1 MFSPESGFLQ
11 RTFGGH
17 VAGQSL
23 VSAVRT
29 VDPRYQ
35 VHSLHGYFLRPG
47 DARAPTVYLVERL
60 RDGGSFAT
68 RRVNAIQHGETIFSM
83 SASFQTDQSGIEHQD
98 AMPAAPPPDDLPG
111 FRSGGGVRRCGLRAV
126 RRVGRADRAARRGGA
141 AARQGLQQQVWF
153 RHTDPLPDDPV
164 LHICAL
170 AYLSDLTLLG
180 SAQVNHPDERKH
192 LMVASLDHAMWFM
205 RPFRADEWL
214 LYDQSSPSACG
225 GRSLTQGKL
234 FNQYGEMVA
243 AVMQEG
249 LTRYQRDFT
258 PPAQVSVPRVGVL
271 ALQGDTR
278 EHLAALREAGA
289 EACTVRR
296 LRRAGLRRRAGD
308 PRRGV
313 HDDEPPA
320 ARIRSARAAASAAGR
335 RACPPTGRARG

>member
-1 MFSPESGFLQ
+1 MSIEEILDLEQLEVDIYRGRVFSPESGFLQ

-29 VDPRYQ
+29 VDPKFQ

-47 DARAPTVYLVERL
+47 DAQAPAVYIVERL

-68 RRVNAIQHGETIFSM
+68 RRVNAIQHGKTIFSM
-83 SASFQTDQSGIEHQD
+83 SASFQTDQRGIEHQD
-98 AMPAAPPPDDLPG
+98 AMPLAPPPDDLPG
-111 FRSGGGVRRCGLRAV
+111 FRARKGIFDDAGFAQFAEWDVRMVPHDAV
-126 RRVGRADRAARRGGA
+126 TLLPGKAS
-141 AARQGLQQQVWF
+141 QQQVWF

-180 SAQVNHPDERKH
+180 SAQVNHPEERKH

-225 GRSLTQGKL
+225 GRALTEGKL

-243 AVMQEG
+243 SVMQEG
-249 LTRYQRDFT
+249 LTRYNRDFT
-258 PPAQVSVPRVGVL
+258 PPVQ
-271 ALQGDTR
+271 
-278 EHLAALREAGA
+278 
-289 EACTVRR
+289 
-296 LRRAGLRRRAGD
+296 
-308 PRRGV
+308 
-313 HDDEPPA
+313 
-320 ARIRSARAAASAAGR
+320 
-335 RACPPTGRARG
+335 

>member
-1 MFSPESGFLQ
+1 MAIERILDLEQLEVNIYRGGVFSPESGFLQ

-47 DARAPTVYLVERL
+47 DAKTSAVYIVERL
-60 RDGGSFAT
+60 RDGGSFCT
-68 RRVNAIQHGETIFSM
+68 RRVSAIQHGETIFSM

-98 AMPAAPPPDDLPG
+98 AMPSAPPPDDLPG
-111 FRSGGGVRRCGLRAV
+111 FRSGGAFDDAGFAQFAEWDVRIVPGDEVALIPGKAS
-126 RRVGRADRAARRGGA
+126 
-141 AARQGLQQQVWF
+141 QQQVWF

-180 SAQVNHPDERKH
+180 SAQVNHPDERGH
-192 LMVASLDHAMWFM
+192 LMIASLDHAMWFM

-225 GRSLTQGKL
+225 GRALTQGKL

-249 LTRYQRDFT
+249 LTRYKRDFT
-258 PPAQVSVPRVGVL
+258 PPGK
-271 ALQGDTR
+271 
-278 EHLAALREAGA
+278 
-289 EACTVRR
+289 
-296 LRRAGLRRRAGD
+296 
-308 PRRGV
+308 
-313 HDDEPPA
+313 
-320 ARIRSARAAASAAGR
+320 
-335 RACPPTGRARG
+335 